1 MVTCKGFT
9 VPLSGNLYENFP
21 FQLMK
26 VESDFVFESG
36 RFHDKQCFMNGYDL
50 FNTEP
55 LNNDINNCCAQLLSK
70 QKLQKYIDNPNEIQK
85 HLTTATNIY
94 LTYSQLS
101 KRIHNLQNSL
111 NVERLKSLNKDQKL
125 YSLNKSIELHQ
136 RFMMLIKESSTPNL
150 HELVKVAI
158 SSKRSLEYI
167 IVDSVDGIYNPH
179 SSEDDKDLAFI
190 ILHFGGPGLLNI
202 VHRALNFPSTS
213 TPYRILK
220 NSGSCTNSS
229 VNTPMNKFVDNIS
242 TSLDNPF
249 HGYMLEI
256 DETYTEVKAR
266 WNPGDNKL
274 YGICH
279 ELGKNEDLT
288 FTSYDHPNMVKAN
301 ILHVPKETVVIA
313 CSSNSINSNV
323 QVVAALPTCSKNE
336 IEYQANLIDSI
347 STNFA
352 EKHGAPLLN

>member
-1 MVTCKGFT
+1 M
-9 VPLSGNLYENFP
+9 
-21 FQLMK
+21 QMK
-26 VESDFVFESG
+26 
-36 RFHDKQCFMNGYDL
+36 L
-50 FNTEP
+50 
-55 LNNDINNCCAQLLSK
+55 
-70 QKLQKYIDNPNEIQK
+70 K

-111 NVERLKSLNKDQKL
+111 NVERLKSLNKDRKL

-136 RFMMLIKESSTPNL
+136 RFMMLIKENSTPKL

-167 IVDSVDGIYNPH
+167 ISKIVDSVDGIYNPH

-190 ILHFGGPGLLNI
+190 ILQFGGPGLLDI
-202 VHRALNFPSTS
+202 VHIALNFPSTS
-213 TPYRILK
+213 TAYRILK
-220 NSGSCTNSS
+220 NSGSCINSS

-274 YGICH
+274 YGICY
-279 ELGKNEDLT
+279 EDLT
-288 FTSYDHPNMVKAN
+288 FTSYDHVEDLSNMLTAN
-301 ILHVPKETVVIA
+301 ILHVQKETMVIA
-313 CSSNSINSNV
+313 CSSNSINSNA
-323 QVVAALPTCSKNE
+323 QVAAALLTCSKNE

-352 EKHGAPLLN
+352 EKHGAPLLNWSTDGDPARRQVFDSLMSFDLDKESLIYPTISRLRLIDRRVGRNEETVNFDSKHIVKRVRSPICNNFKIGE